1 MFNELAVAAGVI
13 GVAFF
18 IYKWFEL
25 IILKKER
32 MNIIQRLEG
41 ESLFEYANRIPIG
54 LGRGNASGADAVCAE
69 KIHPVQ
75 PQAKALRWGMLL
87 VGIGLGAVTSIF
99 FAYDIDWQSISETY
113 RAHSLLEFFVGA
125 WVVLC
130 GGLGL
135 VLAFVVER
143 ALYKKKEE

>member
-1 MFNELAVAAGVI
+1 MFSDFAVLAGFI

-41 ESLFEYANRIPIG
+41 ESLMEYVKRIPIG
-54 LGRGNASGADAVCAE
+54 LGRGNTVGADAVCAE

-75 PQAKALRWGMLL
+75 PQAKGLRWGMLML
-87 VGIGLGAVTSIF
+87 GIGLGAFMGVLF
-99 FAYDIDWQSISETY
+99 VYDIDIRHFENIYNTRY
-113 RAHSLLEFFVGA
+113 MCELAIGA
-125 WVVLC
+125 WIIL
-130 GGLGL
+130 GGGSGL
-135 VLAFVVER
+135 VLAFIIER
-143 ALYKKKEE
+143 IMYKKEE

>member
-1 MFNELAVAAGVI
+1 MFKDFAVAAAFI

-41 ESLFEYANRIPIG
+41 ESLMEYAKRIPIG
-54 LGRGNASGADAVCAE
+54 LGRGNTVGADAVCAE
-69 KIHPVQ
+69 KIHPIQ
-75 PQAKALRWGMLL
+75 PQAKGLRWGMLML
-87 VGIGLGAVTSIF
+87 GIGLGAFMGVL
-99 FAYDIDWQSISETY
+99 FAYDMDIRSFESIYSPRYMCE
-113 RAHSLLEFFVGA
+113 LVVGA
-125 WVVLC
+125 WIILG

-135 VLAFVVER
+135 VLAFIIER
-143 ALYKKKEE
+143 IMYKKEE

>member
-1 MFNELAVAAGVI
+1 MFSDFAVLAGFI

-41 ESLFEYANRIPIG
+41 ESLMEYAKRIPIG
-54 LGRGNASGADAVCAE
+54 LGRGNTVGADAVCAE

-75 PQAKALRWGMLL
+75 PQAKGLRWGMLML
-87 VGIGLGAVTSIF
+87 GIGMGAFMGVL
-99 FAYDIDWQSISETY
+99 FAYDMDIRSFESIYSPRYMCE
-113 RAHSLLEFFVGA
+113 LVVGA
-125 WVVLC
+125 WIILG

-135 VLAFVVER
+135 VLAFIIER
-143 ALYKKKEE
+143 IMYKKEE

>member
-1 MFNELAVAAGVI
+1 MFEDFAVAAGFI

-41 ESLFEYANRIPIG
+41 ESLMEYAKRIPIG
-54 LGRGNASGADAVCAE
+54 LGRGNTVGADAVCAE

-75 PQAKALRWGMLL
+75 PQAKGLRWGMLML
-87 VGIGLGAVTSIF
+87 GIGLGAFMGVLF
-99 FAYDIDWQSISETY
+99 VYDIDIRSFENIYSPRYMCE
-113 RAHSLLEFFVGA
+113 LIVGA
-125 WVVLC
+125 WIIL
-130 GGLGL
+130 GGGVGL
-135 VLAFVVER
+135 VLAFIIER
-143 ALYKKKEE
+143 IMYKKEE

>member
-1 MFNELAVAAGVI
+1 MFSELAVAAGVI

-41 ESLFEYANRIPIG
+41 ESLMEYTKRIPIG
-54 LGRGNASGADAVCAE
+54 LGRGNTVGADAVCAE

-75 PQAKALRWGMLL
+75 PQAKALRWGMLML
-87 VGIGLGAVTSIF
+87 GIGLGAFMGVLSAYNIDISRFESI
-99 FAYDIDWQSISETY
+99 YSPRYMCELI
-113 RAHSLLEFFVGA
+113 VGA
-125 WVVLC
+125 WIILG

-135 VLAFVVER
+135 VLAFIIER
-143 ALYKKKEE
+143 IMYKKEE

>member
-1 MFNELAVAAGVI
+1 MFKDFAVAAAFI

-41 ESLFEYANRIPIG
+41 ESLMEYAKRIPIG
-54 LGRGNASGADAVCAE
+54 LGRGNTVGTDAVCAE

-75 PQAKALRWGMLL
+75 PQAKGLRWGMLML
-87 VGIGLGAVTSIF
+87 GIGLGVFMGIL
-99 FAYDIDWQSISETY
+99 FAYNIDIRHFEIYSTRYMCELAI
-113 RAHSLLEFFVGA
+113 GA
-125 WVVLC
+125 WIIIG

-135 VLAFVVER
+135 VLAFIIER
-143 ALYKKKEE
+143 IMYKKEE

>member
-1 MFNELAVAAGVI
+1 MFSELAVAAGVI

-41 ESLFEYANRIPIG
+41 ESLMEYAKRIPIG
-54 LGRGNASGADAVCAE
+54 LGRGNTVGADAVCAE

-75 PQAKALRWGMLL
+75 PQTKGLRWGMLML
-87 VGIGLGAVTSIF
+87 GIGLGAFMGVLF
-99 FAYDIDWQSISETY
+99 VYDIDIRHFENIYSTRYMCELAI
-113 RAHSLLEFFVGA
+113 GA
-125 WVVLC
+125 WIILG

-135 VLAFVVER
+135 VLAFIIER
-143 ALYKKKEE
+143 IMYKKEE

>member
-1 MFNELAVAAGVI
+1 MFQDFAVAAAFI

-41 ESLFEYANRIPIG
+41 ESLMEYTKRIPIG
-54 LGRGNASGADAVCAE
+54 LGRGNVQGADVVCEE
-69 KIHPVQ
+69 KVQSLQ

-99 FAYDIDWQSISETY
+99 FAYDIDWQSISGTY
-113 RAHSLLEFFVGA
+113 RAHSLLEFFVGS
-125 WVVLC
+125 WIVLC

-135 VLAFVVER
+135 VLAFVIER
-143 ALYKKKEE
+143 ALYKNKEE

>member
-1 MFNELAVAAGVI
+1 MFEDFAVAAGFI

-41 ESLFEYANRIPIG
+41 ESLMEYAKRIPIG
-54 LGRGNASGADAVCAE
+54 LGRGNTVGADAVCAE

-75 PQAKALRWGMLL
+75 PQAKGLRWGMLML
-87 VGIGLGAVTSIF
+87 GIGMGAFMGVL
-99 FAYDIDWQSISETY
+99 FAYDMDIRSFENIYSPRYMCE
-113 RAHSLLEFFVGA
+113 LIVGA
-125 WVVLC
+125 WIIL
-130 GGLGL
+130 GGGVGL
-135 VLAFVVER
+135 VLAFIIER
-143 ALYKKKEE
+143 IMYKKEE

>member
-1 MFNELAVAAGVI
+1 MFSELAVAAGVI

-41 ESLFEYANRIPIG
+41 ESLIEYAKRIPIG
-54 LGRGNASGADAVCAE
+54 LGRGNTVGADAVCAE

-87 VGIGLGAVTSIF
+87 VGLGLGAVTSIF
-99 FAYDIDWQSISETY
+99 FAYNIDWQSISQTY
-113 RAHSLLEFFVGA
+113 RAHSLLEFFVGS

>member
-1 MFNELAVAAGVI
+1 MFSELAVAAGVI

-41 ESLFEYANRIPIG
+41 ESLMEYAKRIPIG
-54 LGRGNASGADAVCAE
+54 LGRGNTVGADAVCAD

-75 PQAKALRWGMLL
+75 PQAKALRWGMLML
-87 VGIGLGAVTSIF
+87 GIGLGAFMGVL
-99 FAYDIDWQSISETY
+99 FAYDIDISSFENIY
-113 RAHSLLEFFVGA
+113 SPRYMCELIVGA
-125 WVVLC
+125 WIILG

-135 VLAFVVER
+135 VLAFIIER
-143 ALYKKKEE
+143 IMYKKEE

>member
-1 MFNELAVAAGVI
+1 MFKDFAVAASII

-41 ESLFEYANRIPIG
+41 ESLMEYAKRIPIG
-54 LGRGNASGADAVCAE
+54 LGRGNTVGADAVCAE

-99 FAYDIDWQSISETY
+99 FAYDIDWQSISDTY
-113 RAHSLLEFFVGA
+113 RAHSLLEFFVGS
-125 WVVLC
+125 WIVLC

-135 VLAFVVER
+135 VLAFVIER
-143 ALYKKKEE
+143 ALYKNKEE

>member
-1 MFNELAVAAGVI
+1 MFEDFAVAAGFI

-41 ESLFEYANRIPIG
+41 ESLMEYAKRIPIG
-54 LGRGNASGADAVCAE
+54 LGRGNTVGADAVCAE

-75 PQAKALRWGMLL
+75 PQAKGLRWGMLML
-87 VGIGLGAVTSIF
+87 GIGLGAFMGVL
-99 FAYDIDWQSISETY
+99 FAYDMDIRSFENIYSPRYMCE
-113 RAHSLLEFFVGA
+113 LIVGA
-125 WVVLC
+125 WIIL
-130 GGLGL
+130 GGGVGL
-135 VLAFVVER
+135 VLAFIIER
-143 ALYKKKEE
+143 IMYKKEE

>member
-1 MFNELAVAAGVI
+1 MFKDFAVAAAII

-41 ESLFEYANRIPIG
+41 ESLMEYAKRIPIG
-54 LGRGNASGADAVCAE
+54 LGRGNTVGTDAVCAE

-75 PQAKALRWGMLL
+75 PQAKGLRWGMLML
-87 VGIGLGAVTSIF
+87 GIGLGVFLGIL
-99 FAYDIDWQSISETY
+99 FAYNIDIRHFEYIYSTRYMCELAI
-113 RAHSLLEFFVGA
+113 GA
-125 WVVLC
+125 CIIL
-130 GGLGL
+130 GGGFGL
-135 VLAFVVER
+135 VLAFIIER
-143 ALYKKKEE
+143 IMYKKEE

>member
-1 MFNELAVAAGVI
+1 MFSDFAVLAGFI

-41 ESLFEYANRIPIG
+41 ESLMEYAKRIPIG
-54 LGRGNASGADAVCAE
+54 LGRGNTVGADAVCAE

-75 PQAKALRWGMLL
+75 PQAKGLRWGMLML
-87 VGIGLGAVTSIF
+87 GIGMGAFMGVL
-99 FAYDIDWQSISETY
+99 FAYDMDISSFESIYSPRYMCE
-113 RAHSLLEFFVGA
+113 LVVGA
-125 WVVLC
+125 WIILG

-135 VLAFVVER
+135 VLAFIIER
-143 ALYKKKEE
+143 IMYKKEE

>member
-1 MFNELAVAAGVI
+1 MFNELAEAAGFI

-41 ESLFEYANRIPIG
+41 ESLMEYAKRIPIG
-54 LGRGNASGADAVCAE
+54 LGRGNTVGVDAVCAE

-75 PQAKALRWGMLL
+75 PQAKGLRWGMLML
-87 VGIGLGAVTSIF
+87 GIGLGAFMGVL
-99 FAYDIDWQSISETY
+99 FAYDMDISSFESIYSPRYMCE
-113 RAHSLLEFFVGA
+113 LVVGA
-125 WVVLC
+125 WIILG

-135 VLAFVVER
+135 VLAFIIER
-143 ALYKKKEE
+143 IMYKKEE